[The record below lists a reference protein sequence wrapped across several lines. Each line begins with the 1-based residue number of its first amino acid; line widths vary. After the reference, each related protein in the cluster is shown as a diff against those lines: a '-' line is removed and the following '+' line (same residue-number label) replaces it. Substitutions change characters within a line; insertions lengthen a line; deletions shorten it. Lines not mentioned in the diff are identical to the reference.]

1 MIKIDVSVFVQIV
14 NFIFLILVLNAVLY
28 KPVRKILLQR
38 KEKINGLEQ
47 SIETFTTD
55 AQEKDESY
63 LGGIKE
69 ARTKGLIEKENLL
82 QSASE
87 EEKVIIDKINEK
99 AKADLETVRE
109 QITKDTGHVS
119 VSLEKE
125 IDSFAEAIRQKI
137 LGRAA

>member
-47 SIETFTTD
+47 SIETFAKD
-55 AQEKDESY
+55 AQEKDEFY
-63 LGGIKE
+63 IGGIKE
-69 ARTKGLIEKENLL
+69 ARTKGLKEKENIL
-82 QSASE
+82 QSASG

-99 AKADLETVRE
+99 AQADLEAVRE
-109 QITKDTGHVS
+109 QVAKDTGHVS

-125 IDSFAEAIRQKI
+125 IDSFAEAIKQKI
-137 LGRAA
+137 LGRAV

>member
-47 SIETFTTD
+47 NIETFTKD

-63 LGGIKE
+63 LEGIKE
-69 ARTKGLIEKENLL
+69 ARTKGLIEKENLM

-87 EEKVIIDKINEK
+87 EEKIIIAKINKK
-99 AKADLETVRE
+99 AQADLEAVRE
-109 QITKDTGHVS
+109 QITKDTGQVS

-137 LGRAA
+137 LGRAV

>member
-14 NFIFLILVLNAVLY
+14 NFIFLILVLNVVLY

-47 SIETFTTD
+47 SVETFTKD
-55 AQEKDESY
+55 AQGKDESY
-63 LGGIKE
+63 IGGIKE
-69 ARTKGLIEKENLL
+69 ARSKGLKEKENLL

-99 AKADLETVRE
+99 AKADLEAVRE

-119 VSLEKE
+119 VSLQKE